1 METTTGRTLETPGG
15 PGSGCKVRGCCMGI
29 PIGCGSLAVLALLL
43 SGVFT
48 AGRTVQDRQDRR
60 ELSDLRTE
68 VFALRDDLGD
78 ASDALDKQA
87 QRIEGKAAQESA
99 PVKPGGRPFDLHVAA
114 VAAVPKEPTR

>member
-29 PIGCGSLAVLALLL
+29 PIGCGSLAVLALLV

-48 AGRTVQDRQDRR
+48 AGRNVQDRQDRR
-60 ELSDLRTE
+60 ERADLRAE
-68 VFALRDDLGD
+68 VFALRDDLSD

-87 QRIEGKAAQESA
+87 QRIERIAGNDT
-99 PVKPGGRPFDLHVAA
+99 PKPARRPFDLHVAA
-114 VAAVPKEPTR
+114 SPMPLGDTND